1 MMTKRVEFRE
11 VAEGAT
17 FSAEYGEHGQKRATF
32 RKTAFNMGRCL
43 DGDWPM
49 PFLVDEKVDIVC
61 PNATAHV
68 RAVASN
74 VEQIVGSSE
83 VRQLGR
89 WDACPAGNQ
98 LQPGC
103 PICRACQWHIGTE
116 WNNGGMYG
124 YHLTDC
130 NMPNNSVTG
139 AGGVP

>member
-61 PNATAHV
+61 PNNAV
-68 RAVASN
+68 RGAA
-74 VEQIVGSSE
+74 EPRTLDGLVGGSE
-83 VRQLGR
+83 SKG
-89 WDACPAGNQ
+89 
-98 LQPGC
+98 
-103 PICRACQWHIGTE
+103 E
-116 WNNGGMYG
+116 
-124 YHLTDC
+124 
-130 NMPNNSVTG
+130 
-139 AGGVP
+139 